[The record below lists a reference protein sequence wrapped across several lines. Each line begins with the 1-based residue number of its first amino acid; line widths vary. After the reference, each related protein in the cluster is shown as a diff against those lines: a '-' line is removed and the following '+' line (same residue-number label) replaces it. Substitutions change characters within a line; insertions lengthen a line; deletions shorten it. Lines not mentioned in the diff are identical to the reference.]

1 VIYLTCL
8 PRSRLLACCAA
19 GSLASVPDCESIKVE
34 VYFVAVLEG
43 RFTVALDGRF
53 TVALDGRF
61 TVALDGRF
69 TVALEGRFTVVLD
82 DRFTASSLSK
92 VRMIGAP
99 APFRRISSC
108 PARSFSL
115 FLCNRLCAAAVAFST
130 SATEVSESNISI
142 SGFPRSCSCFHSEHR
157 MRLDVKNTV
166 REVFV
171 SLHSTAAVR
180 PFRPT
185 EALLLSNLSGGTL
198 GRAGSSSQSSRAAA
212 RSGRWARGFTLR
224 AESLTAEGLTA
235 EGFTAEGFTAEGFTA
250 EGFTAEGL
258 SAGGLAFTRDRA
270 ADELRLDER
279 FLVLG
284 LSERVLY
291 DSSHSSSA
299 GVRTLPSAMPLHHDF
314 TKN

>member
-1 VIYLTCL
+1 MIYLTCL

-34 VYFVAVLEG
+34 VYFVAVLE
-43 RFTVALDGRF
+43 GRF

-235 EGFTAEGFTAEGFTA
+235 EGFTAEGFTAEG
-250 EGFTAEGL
+250 L
-258 SAGGLAFTRDRA
+258 SAGGLALTRDRA

>member
-1 VIYLTCL
+1 M
-8 PRSRLLACCAA
+8 
-19 GSLASVPDCESIKVE
+19 PDCESIKVE
-34 VYFVAVLEG
+34 VYFVAVLE
-43 RFTVALDGRF
+43 GRF

-235 EGFTAEGFTAEGFTA
+235 EGFTA
-250 EGFTAEGL
+250 
-258 SAGGLAFTRDRA
+258 GGLALTRDRA

>member
-1 VIYLTCL
+1 
-8 PRSRLLACCAA
+8 
-19 GSLASVPDCESIKVE
+19 
-34 VYFVAVLEG
+34 VALDVRFTVALDG

-69 TVALEGRFTVVLD
+69 TVALDG
-82 DRFTASSLSK
+82 RFTASSLSK

-115 FLCNRLCAAAVAFST
+115 FLCNRLCAAAVACST

-157 MRLDVKNTV
+157 MWLDVKNTV

-185 EALLLSNLSGGTL
+185 EALLLSSLSGGTL
-198 GRAGSSSQSSRAAA
+198 GRAGSSSQSGRAAGRA
-212 RSGRWARGFTLR
+212 GRWALGFTLR
-224 AESLTAEGLTA
+224 AESLTAEDLTA
-235 EGFTAEGFTAEGFTA
+235 AGFTAQ
-250 EGFTAEGL
+250 GL
-258 SAGGLAFTRDRA
+258 AAGGLALTRDRA

-279 FLVLG
+279 ILDLG

-291 DSSHSSSA
+291 VSSHSSSA
-299 GVRTLPSAMPLHHDF
+299 GVRTLPSAMPLHHGF